1 MGLDGEHLDL
11 DLALSEAESP
21 LGHDICLF
29 DRISVRLS
37 GSLSTSPHCHRRF
50 IALLGMHFSLQYL
63 SLFDAVVL
71 KFPAP
76 ILTVSSGAIFLRET
90 LSIKEIIAGCEHLT
104 MN

>member
-37 GSLSTSPHCHRRF
+37 GSLSTSRSKNVTGSVLAEDSRPAARSKRYPVIVTAPRLRKGRMPF
-50 IALLGMHFSLQYL
+50 VLL
-63 SLFDAVVL
+63 
-71 KFPAP
+71 
-76 ILTVSSGAIFLRET
+76 
-90 LSIKEIIAGCEHLT
+90 
-104 MN
+104 